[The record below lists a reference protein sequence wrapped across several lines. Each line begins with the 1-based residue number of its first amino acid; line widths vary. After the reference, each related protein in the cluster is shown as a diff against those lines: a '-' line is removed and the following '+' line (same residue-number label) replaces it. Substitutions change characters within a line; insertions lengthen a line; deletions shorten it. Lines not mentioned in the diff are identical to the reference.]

1 MDSITRENR
10 LNLLLAVKYK
20 INNQLIDIF
29 YHQEKEYYLEVVAK
43 ETLLSELLLDD
54 TKVIPPDIREEGQ
67 GLLIG

>member
-1 MDSITRENR
+1 
-10 LNLLLAVKYK
+10 
-20 INNQLIDIF
+20 LIDIF